1 MTHADA
7 CAIASACASAR
18 ANANALANAGRAR
31 QRRPSL
37 TKPTPRLQPGIT
49 RSGDQPMRFSV
60 SIECIL
66 ALAV

>member
-1 MTHADA
+1 MPDFTMPRRVPFTFGD
-7 CAIASACASAR
+7 
-18 ANANALANAGRAR
+18 GR
-31 QRRPSL
+31 QVGRPSL

>member
-1 MTHADA
+1 MTHASA
-7 CAIASACASAR
+7 CAIASACASALAL
-18 ANANALANAGRAR
+18 ANANAGRAR

>member
-1 MTHADA
+1 MG
-7 CAIASACASAR
+7 AR
-18 ANANALANAGRAR
+18 AVSPKENRCEAPRGRAAR